1 MSSMT
6 LATRSTYHHGALRPA
21 LIAVAREMLANDG
34 PAAVSLREAARR
46 VGVSATATYRH
57 FQDKEHLLA
66 AVAAEGFVEFAEQ
79 LRAGGAS
86 EFTGMGMAYLQFA
99 IRNPGLF
106 RLMFG
111 PLLKERD
118 KYPQLAEAA
127 DASFAVLLDGARRVV
142 AEDNADV
149 ETTAYASWS
158 FSHGLARLVIDD
170 VIPAE
175 QAFRICAATPPPRNA
190 KPLTP

>member
-1 MSSMT
+1 MT

-21 LIAVAREMLANDG
+21 LIAAARDMLANDG
-34 PAAVSLREAARR
+34 PGAVSLREAARR

-66 AVAAEGFVEFAEQ
+66 AVAAEGFCEFAAGLEAAGAVEF
-79 LRAGGAS
+79 S
-86 EFTGMGMAYLQFA
+86 GMGVGYLEFA
-99 IRNPGLF
+99 LAHPGLF

-111 PLLKERD
+111 PLLKQRD
-118 KYPQLAEAA
+118 KYPELAAAA
-127 DASFAVLLDGARRVV
+127 DSAFFVLLDGAKRFVGSDGAD
-142 AEDNADV
+142 AETA
-149 ETTAYASWS
+149 AYAAWS

-175 QAFRICAATPPPRNA
+175 QAFRICRAAPITP
-190 KPLTP
+190 